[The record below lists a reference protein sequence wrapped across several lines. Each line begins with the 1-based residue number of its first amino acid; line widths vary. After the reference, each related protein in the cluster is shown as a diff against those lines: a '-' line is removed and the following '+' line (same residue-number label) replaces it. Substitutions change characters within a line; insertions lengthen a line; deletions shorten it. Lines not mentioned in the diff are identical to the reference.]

1 MLFQVPIIFYSMGSN
16 QCDIVNAQKHHL
28 FGFTHFQNK
37 NIKKWVICV
46 LLPNITR
53 DMNRYCLF
61 LIALLVVETSFAH
74 TGLSFKNIGAFCKDD
89 TPQGDPNMLPIESG
103 PPRLIRTVEN
113 GTLYEVGVG
122 EDQSWLVH
130 VWGMNGYDYGFAY
143 GTLLSEQINQFLP
156 NVYVYLEKEILD
168 NLDNLKLPT
177 WFKELVVDEGLGI
190 ALDLQ
195 NALVHSYMDE
205 EIYNELRGIA
215 DAAKIDYKLLVRLHM
230 FGELTR
236 GNIKG
241 QSLVFVSLICIQVIV
256 HIMVFRVRQHLV
268 VRLFNYAHLIGI
280 WMLIYKN
287 FQSSLFI
294 ILVHQN

>member
-1 MLFQVPIIFYSMGSN
+1 M
-16 QCDIVNAQKHHL
+16 
-28 FGFTHFQNK
+28 
-37 NIKKWVICV
+37 
-46 LLPNITR
+46 LLPSITR
-53 DMNRYCLF
+53 DMDRYGSF

-74 TGLSFKNIGAFCKDD
+74 TGLSFKNVGAFCKDD
-89 TPQGDPNMLPIESG
+89 IPQGDPNMLPIESG

-113 GTLYEVGVG
+113 GTLYQVGVG

-156 NVYVYLEKEILD
+156 NVYAYLEKEILD
-168 NLDNLKLPT
+168 NLDDLKLPI
-177 WFKELVVDEGLGI
+177 WFKELVVDKGLGV

-195 NALVHSYMDE
+195 NTLVHSYMDE

-215 DAAKIDYKLLVRLHM
+215 DAAKIDYKLLVHLHM

-236 GNIKG
+236 GNIKS
-241 QSLVFVSLICIQVIV
+241 QSLVFVSPIFIQPIV
-256 HIMVFRVRQHLV
+256 HIMVFGVRRRSV
-268 VRLFNYAHLIGI
+268 VRLFKCVHLIGI
-280 WMLIYKN
+280 WMLIYN
-287 FQSSLFI
+287 SIQSSLFF